1 MKEPIISQWIDYAK
15 KQSMIEGHLETLLKK
30 KSQLS
35 LSEYYALYQL
45 NQHGRH
51 MRISDLQAHLCLSQ
65 SALSRLIKRLEDK
78 HPMLMKRTICTDDK
92 RGVYVTL
99 TDEGAKELLAVQEEV
114 EMLLQ
119 KEFL

>member
-51 MRISDLQAHLCLSQ
+51 MRISDLQTHLCLSQ

-78 HPMLMKRTICTDDK
+78 HPMLTKRTICTDDK